1 MKEYKKRMEAIII
14 TAIFGVAAALDFVPR
29 LKKET
34 KLALWVYGAILL
46 LGYVNIL
53 IVSLGHQP
61 PSPWQPVL
69 ALVENALG
77 L

>member
-1 MKEYKKRMEAIII
+1 MESVII
-14 TAIFGVAAALDFVPR
+14 TGIFGVTVLFDFIPR
-29 LKKET
+29 LKKEK

-53 IVSLGHQP
+53 IVSLGRQP
-61 PSPWQPVL
+61 PSPWLPIL
-69 ALVENALG
+69 TLVENVFG

>member
-1 MKEYKKRMEAIII
+1 MESVII
-14 TAIFGVAAALDFVPR
+14 TGIFGVAVLLDFIPR
-29 LKKET
+29 LKKEK
-34 KLALWVYGAILL
+34 KLTLWVYGAILL

-69 ALVENALG
+69 TLVENAFG

>member
-1 MKEYKKRMEAIII
+1 MESIII
-14 TAIFGVAAALDFVPR
+14 TAIFGVAVLLDFVPR
-29 LKKET
+29 LKKE
-34 KLALWVYGAILL
+34 KNLALWVYGAILL

-61 PSPWQPVL
+61 PSPWQPIL
-69 ALVENALG
+69 SLVENTFG

>member
-1 MKEYKKRMEAIII
+1 MESVII
-14 TAIFGVAAALDFVPR
+14 TAIFGVAAALDFIPR
-29 LKKET
+29 LKKEK

-46 LGYVNIL
+46 IGYANIL

-61 PSPWQPVL
+61 PSPWQPIL
-69 ALVENALG
+69 TLVENALG